1 MSFDSV
7 NTAQEK
13 HANFA
18 WRVPPYYNIGVD
30 VCDKWADGSGRIA
43 LIDEKSPD
51 TIQTY
56 TFDDLKQKSN
66 QFASCLQQAGVERG
80 DRVGILLGQGVETA
94 IAHIAIYKVGAIA
107 IPLFSL
113 FGIDALHY
121 RLDNA
126 GAKALITNNE
136 GITKITS
143 MPECPSGL
151 ESIFNVEQ
159 ELGTHHGSQS
169 DTRQDISASANPVK
183 SSHLSTNTNTNTN
196 ANTNTSP
203 GSSVYSGSNLGS
215 HLKLFSFWDALATQ
229 SPEFTP
235 VNTLADDPA
244 VIIYTSGTTGKPKG
258 ALHAHR
264 VLLGHLP
271 GVEMSHNYFPG
282 QDRVM
287 WTPADWA
294 WIGGLFDVL
303 MPAWHHGMVVVAC
316 RFSKFSA
323 EAAFDLMQ
331 RHQVTNVFLPPT
343 ALKMLRKQER
353 IPERWQLALRSVA
366 SGGESL
372 GVELLDWGQRNLG
385 LLINEF
391 YGQTECNMLVSSCS
405 ALFAPRPG
413 AMGKAVPGH
422 QVEIINLQGEI
433 QAPSHEGHIALR
445 APDPVMFLNYWANP
459 QATQEKFVGE
469 YLLTGDMGIRD
480 EEGYFTF
487 VGRDDD
493 VITSAGYRIGPG
505 PIEDCILSHPAVSMV
520 AVVGVPDEE
529 RTEIVTAFVIL
540 HEGIEG
546 SDTLKQE
553 IQNHVRERVAA
564 HEYPRAVHF
573 VDELPMTTTGKI
585 IRKQLRQMQT

>member
-94 IAHIAIYKVGAIA
+94 IAHIAIYKIGAIA

-121 RLDNA
+121 RLDNS
-126 GAKALITNNE
+126 GAKALITNDE
-136 GITKITS
+136 GLMKIS
-143 MPECPSGL
+143 AMPECPSGL

-159 ELGTHHGSQS
+159 ELGTHH
-169 DTRQDISASANPVK
+169 D
-183 SSHLSTNTNTNTN
+183 
-196 ANTNTSP
+196 
-203 GSSVYSGSNLGS
+203 LGS

-405 ALFAPRPG
+405 ALFAPKPG

-433 QAPSHEGHIALR
+433 QAPSHEGHIAVR

>member
-13 HANFA
+13 YANFA

-30 VCDKWADGSGRIA
+30 VCDKWADGSGRLA
-43 LIDEKSPD
+43 LIDEKAPNN
-51 TIQTY
+51 IQTY
-56 TFDDLKQKSN
+56 TFDDLKNKSN
-66 QFASCLQQAGVERG
+66 QLANSLQKAGLLPG

-94 IAHIAIYKVGAIA
+94 IAHIAIYKIGAIA

-121 RLDNA
+121 RLDNS
-126 GAKALITNNE
+126 GAKVLITNNE
-136 GITKITS
+136 GIGKIAA
-143 MPECPSGL
+143 MPECPLNL
-151 ESIFNVEQ
+151 ESIFNVDSDLTWPQDVQFIETQALKSHSEQ
-159 ELGTHHGSQS
+159 DS
-169 DTRQDISASANPVK
+169 
-183 SSHLSTNTNTNTN
+183 NTNPSLGLNSSLAAVTSQG
-196 ANTNTSP
+196 ANTNSI
-203 GSSVYSGSNLGS
+203 SSNV
-215 HLKLFSFWDALATQ
+215 KLFSFWNELDGQ
-229 SPEFTP
+229 STEFEP
-235 VNTLADDPA
+235 LNTLADDPA

-282 QDRVM
+282 KNRVM

-372 GVELLDWGQRNLG
+372 GAELLDWGQRNFG

-405 ALFAPRPG
+405 VLFAPKPG

-433 QAPSHEGHIALR
+433 QAPGHEGHIAVR

-469 YLLTGDMGIRD
+469 YLLTGDMGMRD

-540 HEGIEG
+540 HEGLEG
-546 SDTLKQE
+546 SDALKQE
-553 IQNHVRERVAA
+553 IQDHVRERVAA

-585 IRKQLRQMQT
+585 IRKQLRQIQV

>member
-1 MSFDSV
+1 MTFDSV
-7 NTAQEK
+7 NAAQEK

-18 WRVPPYYNIGVD
+18 WQVPPYYNIGVD
-30 VCDKWADGSGRIA
+30 VCDKWADGSSRIA

-51 TIQTY
+51 NIQTY
-56 TFDDLKQKSN
+56 TFDDLKSRSN
-66 QFASCLQQAGVERG
+66 QLANSLQKAGLLPG

-94 IAHIAIYKVGAIA
+94 IAHIAIYKIGAIA

-121 RLDNA
+121 RLDNS
-126 GAKALITNNE
+126 GAKVLITNNE
-136 GITKITS
+136 GIGKIAA
-143 MPECPSGL
+143 MPECPSNL
-151 ESIFNVEQ
+151 ESIFNVDSDLAWPQDMQFVEVQALKSHSEQ
-159 ELGTHHGSQS
+159 DS
-169 DTRQDISASANPVK
+169 
-183 SSHLSTNTNTNTN
+183 NTNPSLDLNTSLAAVTSQG
-196 ANTNTSP
+196 ANTNSI
-203 GSSVYSGSNLGS
+203 SSN
-215 HLKLFSFWDALATQ
+215 LKLFSFWDELASHST
-229 SPEFTP
+229 EFEP
-235 VNTLADDPA
+235 LNTRADDPA

-372 GVELLDWGQRNLG
+372 GAELLDWGQRNFG

-405 ALFAPRPG
+405 ALFAPKPG

-433 QAPSHEGHIALR
+433 QAPGHEGHIAVR

-520 AVVGVPDEE
+520 AVVGVTDEE

-546 SDTLKQE
+546 SDALKQE
-553 IQNHVRERVAA
+553 IQNHVRERVAV
-564 HEYPRAVHF
+564 HEYPRVVHF

-585 IRKQLRQMQT
+585 IRKQLRQIQV